1 MSSSFKIYYDN
12 NEDFRKRHLE
22 KLRAYQ
28 MCEVCNV
35 AVTKSN
41 MTRHTKSKSHQKK
54 LEGNKPLKEEELQ
67 SIKDIEATLK
77 TSDVQTEI
85 KKLKKKIKS
94 GDANKELIFALNY
107 LQKKK

>member
-12 NEDFRKRHLE
+12 NPDFRKRHLE
-22 KLRAYQ
+22 KLREYQ
-28 MCEVCNV
+28 KCDVCNI

-54 LEGNKPLKEEELQ
+54 LEGDKPLTKEEEKL
-67 SIKDIEATLK
+67 IKDTDKILK

-94 GDANKELIFALNY
+94 GDNETDLIFVLNY